1 MFFWN
6 FWRRC
11 EVFWYYLNKE
21 LVIVER
27 QGSQV
32 YTIFSLSIPSM
43 DFRCFHH
50 LVLVKSAAVNMRVEV
65 SLQDHDFRCFWGSY
79 SSSVFNFWGTT
90 ICFSQQLHHSALK
103 KKKAMCYNMDEPW
116 KHHAKWNKPDTAGQ
130 LLHNHTSVMY
140 EGGTEVTQSRPTLC
154 DPPTVAHQAP
164 PSMGFSR
171 QEY

>member
-6 FWRRC
+6 FWRCC

-43 DFRCFHH
+43 DFRCFHLLA
-50 LVLVKSAAVNMRVEV
+50 LVNSAAVNMRVEV
-65 SLQDHDFRCFWGSY
+65 SLQDHDFRYFWGSY

-103 KKKAMCYNMDEPW
+103 KKETMPCATTWMNLE
-116 KHHAKWNKPDTAGQ
+116 NI
-130 LLHNHTSVMY
+130 
-140 EGGTEVTQSRPTLC
+140 TLSEISQIQQDKYC
-154 DPPTVAHQAP
+154 TII
-164 PSMGFSR
+164 R
-171 QEY
+171 L